1 MQLEVCK
8 EQVEW
13 AKSEKRTFLRQRIEA
28 RLANLYLGSKDF
40 SAALALISRLLS
52 EVCASPL
59 ALSMCAVMLH
69 LPAAGQPFYLYP
81 CLALG
86 QIVRGCLVQVRR
98 RSSLSFPNVGGIASD
113 STAAGLSCTFKL
125 SVERQRLHSG
135 HAGPFVQIK

>member
-59 ALSMCAVMLH
+59 ALSMSAVMLH
-69 LPAAGQPFYLYP
+69 LPAAGKPFYLYP

-98 RSSLSFPNVGGIASD
+98 RSSLSFPNVGGIAV
-113 STAAGLSCTFKL
+113 TAALQLCPAPSSCQ
-125 SVERQRLHSG
+125 SRDNVPVMQAHSC
-135 HAGPFVQIK
+135 K